1 MPGLYRP
8 SYSDKTLDGKTVKKR
23 ASKWYGWYKHP
34 DTGKTVRVPL
44 SEDKAVAQQLLA
56 RIIADLERGKHGL
69 VDPYA
74 EHRKRPL
81 TEHVEDYR
89 QDMANREISPAQ
101 VKQVCSRILRV
112 LDLAGLKLAADI
124 TPAKVQA
131 AIAHLRRVENRS
143 AQTCNF
149 YLQSIKQFCRWLVRE
164 TRMESNPI
172 AYLQGGNVKLDRRH
186 DRRELGPDQLA
197 ALIEAAHT
205 GGVVCRMAGPNRAML
220 YLTSAATGLRAS
232 ELASLTPESFALDA
246 DPPTVTV
253 AAAYS
258 KHRRQDTLPLHP
270 ALIPALREWL
280 AGKPRGERVWP
291 GKWAKGKEGSTM
303 MRADLARAGIPYR
316 DERGLFADFHALRHT
331 FISHLAKS
339 NVPPKLAQVLARHS
353 TITLTMDR
361 YAHVEFREQAEVMRT
376 LPPVMGGGLEPACNG
391 LATEGRQ
398 EGREEGCD
406 PLPESVGDVNE
417 GCAGPLTQFSRPAQS
432 ATLAPL
438 RPRKRGNQPDGDKPI
453 LNAA

>member
-1 MPGLYRP
+1 MPGLFRP
-8 SYSDKTLDGKTVKKR
+8 SYTDRTPDGKTVKKR
-23 ASKWYGWYKHP
+23 AAKWYGWYKHP
-34 DTGKTVRVPL
+34 DTGKTIRVPL
-44 SEDKAVAQQLLA
+44 SEDKAAAQQLLA
-56 RIIADLERGKHGL
+56 RIISDLERGRHGL

-74 EHRKRPL
+74 EHRKRLL

-89 QDMANREISPAQ
+89 EDMRNREVSPAQ

-112 LDLAGLKLAADI
+112 LDLAGLKVTADI

-131 AIAHLRRVENRS
+131 AIAHLRRAENRS

-149 YLQSIKQFCRWLVRE
+149 YLQSVKQFCRWLVRE
-164 TRMESNPI
+164 TRLETNPI
-172 AYLQGGNVKLDRRH
+172 AYLQGSNVKLDRRH
-186 DRRELGPDQLA
+186 DRRNLPPDQLA

-205 GGVVCRMAGPNRAML
+205 GGVVRKMAGPDRAML
-220 YLTSAATGLRAS
+220 YSVSAFTGLRAS

-270 ALIPALREWL
+270 ALVLALRDWL
-280 AGKPRGERVWP
+280 TGKPAGAPVWS
-291 GKWAKGKEGSTM
+291 GKWAKGKEGSSM
-303 MRADLARAGIPYR
+303 LRADLERAGIPYR
-316 DERGLFADFHALRHT
+316 DERELYFDFHALRHT

-376 LPPVMGGGLEPACNG
+376 LPPVMEGGLEPACNG
-391 LATEGRQ
+391 LVAEGGQ

-406 PLPESVGDVNE
+406 PHPGSVGDVNE
-417 GCAGPLTQFSRPAQS
+417 GCAGPLTQFSRPARS
-432 ATLAPL
+432 ATPAPL
-438 RPRKRGNQPDGDKPI
+438 RV
-453 LNAA
+453 AS